1 MKNTFA
7 VALILGLAA
16 CGDEPSLAPV
26 AQAAAPKPMVV
37 AAVVEP
43 QKVDADK
50 ELAQRVMRAIDE
62 ERIHGIDAVAV
73 DGVVTLWGTTST
85 KRARSRVA
93 DIAASIDGVRA
104 VENRVQVV
112 VGS

>member
-1 MKNTFA
+1 MKNTSFA
-7 VALILGLAA
+7 VALIVGLAA
-16 CGDEPSLAPV
+16 CGDEPSLAPL

-50 ELAQRVMRAIDE
+50 ERAIDE
-62 ERIHGIDAVAV
+62 ERIHGIDAVVV

-93 DIAASIDGVRA
+93 EIAAGIDGVRA

>member
-1 MKNTFA
+1 MKNTLA

-26 AQAAAPKPMVV
+26 AQAAAPKPVLV

-43 QKVDADK
+43 EKVDDDR

-73 DGVVTLWGTTST
+73 EGVVTLWGTTST

-93 DIAASIDGVRA
+93 EIAAGIDGVRA
-104 VENRVQVV
+104 VDNRVQVL

>member
-1 MKNTFA
+1 MKNTLA
-7 VALILGLAA
+7 VALMLGLAA
-16 CGDEPSLAPV
+16 CGDEPSLAPL

-43 QKVDADK
+43 EKVDADK
-50 ELAQRVMRAIDE
+50 ELAMRVMRAIDE
-62 ERIHGIDAVAV
+62 ARIHGIDAVAV

-85 KRARSRVA
+85 RRARSHVA
-93 DIAASIDGVRA
+93 EIAASIDGVRA

>member
-1 MKNTFA
+1 MKNTLA

-16 CGDEPSLAPV
+16 CGDEPSLAPL
-26 AQAAAPKPMVV
+26 AQAAAPKPMAV
-37 AAVVEP
+37 AAVLEP
-43 QKVDADK
+43 EKVDADK

-73 DGVVTLWGTTST
+73 EGVVTLWGTTPT
-85 KRARSRVA
+85 KRARARA
-93 DIAASIDGVRA
+93 AEIAAGVDGVRA
-104 VENRVQVV
+104 VDNRVQVV